1 MVASREGQVGRGANG
16 AAPAVKKNG
25 VKRTPVEDLPIVE
38 EWVLVAE
45 AAEIAGVSR
54 QYLHNCVDQFESAS
68 QLSGFL
74 AFRRAEVQEWS
85 DKRMEK
91 IEQATKR

>member
-1 MVASREGQVGRGANG
+1 VR
-16 AAPAVKKNG
+16 K
-25 VKRTPVEDLPIVE
+25 TPVEDLPIVQ

-54 QYLHNCVDQFESAS
+54 QYLHNCIDQFESAS

-74 AFRRAEVQEWS
+74 AFRRDEIQAWS

-91 IEQATKR
+91 IEKATKK